1 MEKCPVEKKCSGCQ
15 LQNMTYEEQLK
26 FKQNLASKYLSKFGN
41 VNEII
46 GMYYPYHYRNKVQ
59 SYFITT
65 RGGKIIS
72 GIYQSKTKGIAAV
85 DSCLTEDKKA
95 DEIIVTV
102 RELMKSLKLT
112 VYDRAEDAGFL
123 RHVLVRRAFK
133 TGEIM
138 VVLSSATPVFPKK
151 NVFIKELLKAHPQIT
166 TIIQNI
172 ADDKT
177 ETLVLGEREIVLF
190 GNGYIEDVLC
200 GCRFRISSKSF
211 YQINP
216 VQTEVLYK
224 KAIEFAE
231 LTGNETVIDAYC
243 GIGTLGIIASKKAKK
258 VISVELNNQA
268 FKDAIVNSK
277 LNNSKNVRFYNDDAT
292 EFMSKMADEGMK
304 ADVLVMDPPRA
315 GATKEFTESAVKL
328 SPSRIV
334 YVSCNP
340 ETQERDLT
348 WFTKNGYKV
357 MKIQPVDMF
366 PHTKHVES
374 VVLITRKDK

>member
-26 FKQNLASKYLSKFGN
+26 YKQNIASKYLSKFAS

-59 SYFITT
+59 SYFIMTK
-65 RGGKIIS
+65 GGKIVS

-85 DSCLTEDKKA
+85 DSCLIEDKKA
-95 DEIIVTV
+95 DEIIVTI
-102 RELMKSLKLT
+102 RNLMSSLKLT
-112 VYDRAEDAGFL
+112 AYDRAEDCGFL

-133 TGEIM
+133 TGEVM
-138 VVLSSATPVFPKK
+138 VVLASATPVFPNK
-151 NVFIKELLKAHPQIT
+151 NVFVKELLKAHPEIT
-166 TIIQNI
+166 TIVLNI

-177 ETLVLGEREIVLF
+177 ETLVLGERETVLY

-216 VQTEVLYK
+216 QQTEVLYK
-224 KAIEFAE
+224 KAMEYAG
-231 LTGNETVIDAYC
+231 LTGKETVIDAYC
-243 GIGTLGIIASKKAKK
+243 GIGTLGIIASKKAGK
-258 VISVELNNQA
+258 VISVELNRQA
-268 FKDAIVNSK
+268 VKDAIVNSK
-277 LNNSKNVRFYNDDAT
+277 LNNTKNVRFYNDDAT
-292 EFMSKMADEGMK
+292 EFMAKMAEEGMK

-315 GATKEFTESAVKL
+315 GATKEFIDSAVKL

-340 ETQERDLT
+340 ETQERDLVR
-348 WFTKNGYKV
+348 FTKSGYKV

-366 PHTKHVES
+366 PHTKHVETVCLLS
-374 VVLITRKDK
+374 KKH

>member
-26 FKQNLASKYLSKFGN
+26 FKQNLAVKHLSRFGS

-65 RGGKIIS
+65 KGGKIIS
-72 GIYQSKTKGIAAV
+72 GIYQSKTQGIAAV
-85 DSCLTEDKKA
+85 DSCLLEDKKA
-95 DEIIVTV
+95 DEIIVTI
-102 RELMKSLKLT
+102 RNLMKSLKLT
-112 VYDRAEDAGFL
+112 AYDRAEDAGFL

-138 VVLSSATPVFPKK
+138 VVLATATPIFPNK
-151 NVFIKELLKAHPQIT
+151 NVFVKELLKAHPEVT
-166 TIIQNI
+166 TVIQNI

-177 ETLVLGEREIVLF
+177 ETLVLGEREAVLY
-190 GNGYIEDVLC
+190 GSGYIEDVLS

-216 VQTEVLYK
+216 TQTEVLYK
-224 KAIEFAE
+224 KAIEFAG
-231 LTGNETVIDAYC
+231 LTGKETVIDAYC
-243 GIGTLGIIASKKAKK
+243 GIGTLGIIASKKAGK
-258 VISVELNNQA
+258 VISVELNKQA
-268 FKDAIVNSK
+268 VKDAIVNSK
-277 LNNSKNVRFYNDDAT
+277 LNSTKNVRFYNDDAT
-292 EFMSKMADEGMK
+292 EFMAKMAAEGMK
-304 ADVLVMDPPRA
+304 ADVLIMDPPRA
-315 GATKEFTESAVKL
+315 GATKEFIDSAVKL

-340 ETQERDLT
+340 ETQERDLIK
-348 WFTKNGYKV
+348 FTKMGYKV

-366 PHTKHVES
+366 PHTKHVETVCLLS
-374 VVLITRKDK
+374 KKP

>member
-1 MEKCPVEKKCSGCQ
+1 MNTCSVSKKCSGCQ
-15 LQNMTYEEQLK
+15 LQNLSYEEQLK
-26 FKQNLASKYLSKFGN
+26 FKQNLAHKYLSKFGT

-59 SYFITT
+59 SYFITAK
-65 RGGKIIS
+65 GGKIIS
-72 GIYQSKTKGIAAV
+72 GIYQSKTGGITAV
-85 DSCLTEDKKA
+85 DSCLIEDKKA
-95 DEIIVTV
+95 DEIIVTI
-102 RELMKSLKLT
+102 RNLMKSLKLT
-112 VYDRAEDAGFL
+112 AYDRTNDAGFL

-138 VVLSSATPVFPKK
+138 VVLASATPIFPNK
-151 NVFIKELLKAHPQIT
+151 NVFVKELLKAHPEIT

-177 ETLVLGEREIVLF
+177 ETLVLGERETVLY
-190 GNGYIEDVLC
+190 GTGYIEDVLC

-216 VQTEVLYK
+216 TQTEVLYK

-243 GIGTLGIIASKKAKK
+243 GIGTLGIIASKKAGK
-258 VISVELNNQA
+258 VISVELNKQA
-268 FKDAIVNSK
+268 VKDAIMNSK
-277 LNNSKNVRFYNDDAT
+277 LNNIKNVRFYNDDAT
-292 EFMSKMADEGMK
+292 EFMAKMSSEGMK
-304 ADVLVMDPPRA
+304 ADVLIMDPPRA
-315 GATKEFTESAVKL
+315 GSTKEFIDSAIKL

-340 ETQERDLT
+340 ETQERDLIR
-348 WFTKNGYKV
+348 FTKNGYKV
-357 MKIQPVDMF
+357 TKIQPVDMF
-366 PHTKHVES
+366 PHTKHVE
-374 VVLITRKDK
+374 VVSLLTRS

>member
-26 FKQNLASKYLSKFGN
+26 YKQNIASKYLSKFAS

-59 SYFITT
+59 SYFIMTK
-65 RGGKIIS
+65 GGKIVS

-85 DSCLTEDKKA
+85 DSCLIEDKKA
-95 DEIIVTV
+95 DEIIVTI
-102 RELMKSLKLT
+102 RNLMSPLKLT
-112 VYDRAEDAGFL
+112 AYDRAEDCGFL

-133 TGEIM
+133 TGEVM
-138 VVLSSATPVFPKK
+138 VVLASATPVFPNK
-151 NVFIKELLKAHPQIT
+151 NVFVKELLKAHPEIT
-166 TIIQNI
+166 TIVLNI

-177 ETLVLGEREIVLF
+177 ETLVLGERETVLY

-216 VQTEVLYK
+216 QQTEVLYK
-224 KAIEFAE
+224 KAMEYAG
-231 LTGNETVIDAYC
+231 LTGKETVIDAYC
-243 GIGTLGIIASKKAKK
+243 GIGTLGIIASKKAGK
-258 VISVELNNQA
+258 VISVELNRQA
-268 FKDAIVNSK
+268 VKDAIVNSK
-277 LNNSKNVRFYNDDAT
+277 LNNTKNVRFYNDDAT
-292 EFMSKMADEGMK
+292 EFMAKMAEEGMK

-315 GATKEFTESAVKL
+315 GATKEFIDSAVKL

-340 ETQERDLT
+340 ETQERDLVR
-348 WFTKNGYKV
+348 FTKSGYKV

-366 PHTKHVES
+366 PHTKHVETVCLLS
-374 VVLITRKDK
+374 KKH